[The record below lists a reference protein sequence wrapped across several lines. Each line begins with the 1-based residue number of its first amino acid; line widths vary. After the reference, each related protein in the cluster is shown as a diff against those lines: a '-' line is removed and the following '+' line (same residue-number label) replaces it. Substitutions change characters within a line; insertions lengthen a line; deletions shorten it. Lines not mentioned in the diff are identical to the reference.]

1 MYVATRGLFRMRLP
15 TIFVPVCIADLVARL
30 FEVHRHGPVRAR
42 AQARAAPGWGG
53 VPAQEGPQ
61 GEGVQNLPSQGY
73 VVYAVK
79 QKLKQEYLG
88 LPGSEIKRLK
98 LSGVE
103 ITNTVTTP
111 HIAFTGDTM
120 SDFITDPDNADV
132 LKAKILVVEST
143 FLDDSISIE
152 LAKEYGHTHL
162 LEIVNLS
169 DKLDNKCRFSWT
181 WVPVIARLRD
191 GPGAGRPTILLKG
204 RRNRAR
210 PVRAQE
216 A

>member
-42 AQARAAPGWGG
+42 AQARATPGWGG

-103 ITNTVTTP
+103 VCL
-111 HIAFTGDTM
+111 HWWK
-120 SDFITDPDNADV
+120 SDQ
-132 LKAKILVVEST
+132 
-143 FLDDSISIE
+143 IE
-152 LAKEYGHTHL
+152 LQFMNIIDVRYN
-162 LEIVNLS
+162 V
-169 DKLDNKCRFSWT
+169 RFHH
-181 WVPVIARLRD
+181 
-191 GPGAGRPTILLKG
+191 
-204 RRNRAR
+204 
-210 PVRAQE
+210 
-216 A
+216 